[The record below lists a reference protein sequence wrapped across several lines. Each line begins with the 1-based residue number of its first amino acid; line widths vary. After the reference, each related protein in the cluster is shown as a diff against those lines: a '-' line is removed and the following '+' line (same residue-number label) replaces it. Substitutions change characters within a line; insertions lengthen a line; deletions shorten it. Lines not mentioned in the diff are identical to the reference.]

1 MMKSHLA
8 YSKKKAFIF
17 FLLALAVLILLFL
30 IFMINNPYRALTK
43 NLEYVGYKDAEV
55 NLIYIGRLNSS
66 YLDAYNLV
74 KQIADEYPED
84 LKYALVS
91 YSPTEEER
99 LYAATILCAKSDRKE
114 RIFYD
119 YILNGAPTRPELF
132 MKATELKMNIV
143 V

>member
-1 MMKSHLA
+1 M
-8 YSKKKAFIF
+8 
-17 FLLALAVLILLFL
+17 
-30 IFMINNPYRALTK
+30 
-43 NLEYVGYKDAEV
+43 
-55 NLIYIGRLNSS
+55 
-66 YLDAYNLV
+66 V
-74 KQIADEYPED
+74 KREEDYEEDEEEEEADEYPED

-143 V
+143 VFQDCLDEEVFIKKIDITNNQIEKANLDNTPVFIVNGNKFFWPVSTENLRLVVEKELL